1 MAKSKQKRQF
11 KWSNNNIWLPR
22 VIALLIAVGFI
33 VAGINR
39 QEVRTVLVKAI
50 RVCLECIGL
59 S

>member
-1 MAKSKQKRQF
+1 M
-11 KWSNNNIWLPR
+11 WLPR

-33 VAGINR
+33 VAGVNR